1 MEIIDGQPWEFEFL
15 HNQLFGKG
23 GSSLIVHCLLEQRNF
38 ELLLV
43 PLTQVAVVG
52 KDPSKLSPHRAD
64 NALLVVVGHAA
75 VVLDETSI
83 SVEDRISETLSMPT
97 ECARALEDFV
107 QRIYGK

>member
-23 GSSLIVHCLLEQRNF
+23 GSSLLVHCVLDQRNF

-43 PLTQVAVVG
+43 PLTRVPVIG
-52 KDPSKLSPHRAD
+52 KDPGRRSLHRAD
-64 NALLVVVGHAA
+64 KALLVVAGHAA